1 MSDSNTNNK
10 SSSELWLIWIVK
22 LNYTEQ
28 NFRQNKIKP
37 KNLLKN
43 VATNFSKIPK
53 IRAITIFK
61 QSSE

>member
-10 SSSELWLIWIVK
+10 SSSELLLISIMK
-22 LNYTEQ
+22 LNYTGQ
-28 NFRQNKIKP
+28 NFRRNKMKP
-37 KNLLKN
+37 KNLFKN

-53 IRAITIFK
+53 IRAISIFK